1 MMWIPSCL
9 EDGNMSIMNPEMR
22 YRGKRY
28 LLLVS
33 FLEVVTNFIAKV
45 DASNFKSSKKM
56 QPLPRCLVEFC
67 HPMTESRSLF
77 VCFLPK
83 DWEACQ
89 ACDLLK
95 TMTEQST
102 QPNVPWSMQRN

>member
-9 EDGNMSIMNPEMR
+9 EDENMSIMNPEMR

-45 DASNFKSSKKM
+45 DASNFKSSKEM
-56 QPLPRCLVEFC
+56 
-67 HPMTESRSLF
+67 
-77 VCFLPK
+77 
-83 DWEACQ
+83 
-89 ACDLLK
+89 
-95 TMTEQST
+95 
-102 QPNVPWSMQRN
+102 